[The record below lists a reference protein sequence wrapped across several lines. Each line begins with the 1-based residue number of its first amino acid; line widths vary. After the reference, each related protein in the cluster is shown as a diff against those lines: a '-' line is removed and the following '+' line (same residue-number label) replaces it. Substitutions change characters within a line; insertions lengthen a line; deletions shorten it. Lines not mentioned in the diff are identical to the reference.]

1 MMHQTW
7 QLADRNVQYRIFNA
21 IIKEQIF
28 PENMFFNEYEH
39 FVELQIHGQVLKL
52 QKSRKSAMERY
63 EFYGAISYIKGKV
76 ETEIASLEQLL
87 TVLDTHF
94 DIPISQR
101 LTEELLS
108 SREGFALTY
117 EHFNHRQSLIHA
129 TLKFSKMPETI
140 NFFSWLQHMADTEQI
155 NDLSYS
161 ESLVIE
167 GHPTHPLSK

>member
-117 EHFNHRQSLIHA
+117 
-129 TLKFSKMPETI
+129 
-140 NFFSWLQHMADTEQI
+140 
-155 NDLSYS
+155 
-161 ESLVIE
+161 
-167 GHPTHPLSK
+167 